1 MQALGIGI
9 QKEFDTNEQS
19 QTLPIFQYFLMNE
32 IKTDITLTD
41 PIGEDEDKINVSA
54 GHGFTAAAG
63 EYIVVR
69 NGDQFLQMEVKAV
82 LDDEI
87 MVEMPISTAFPD
99 TSSVIRG
106 NINMNVNGS
115 ATPVDFEY
123 TSDKNGGVNPV
134 IPIDI
139 NTVVLT
145 MQHATEADD
154 SKFGDIA
161 ALGNGFYFRKVNSGK
176 INFGN
181 YKNNQKF
188 RDFGAIVEYTDK
200 AGAGNFSTSIIFNA
214 KEVFTQEIRL
224 DPRTVDSVLGEVRDN
239 IVLVKFTV
247 SLIGS
252 FTSGE

>member
-1 MQALGIGI
+1 MVGPGK
-9 QKEFDTNEQS
+9 KEIDTNEQS
-19 QTLPIFQYFLMNE
+19 QTLPVFQYFLMNE
-32 IKTDITLTD
+32 IKTDITLTA
-41 PIGEDEDKINVSA
+41 PISVDDNKIDVSA
-54 GHGFTAAAG
+54 GHGFTAAPG

-69 NGDQFLQMEVKAV
+69 SGDLFLQMEVKSV

-87 MVEMPISTAFPD
+87 MVEMLISVDFPD

-106 NINMNVNGS
+106 NINMNINGS
-115 ATPVDFEY
+115 ITPVDFKY
-123 TSDKNGGVNPV
+123 TCDKNGGVNSI

-145 MQHATEADD
+145 MQHSSAGADD
-154 SKFGDIA
+154 LFGGIT
-161 ALGNGFYFRKVNSGK
+161 ALTNGFYFRKVNSSPT
-176 INFGN
+176 NFGN

-200 AGAGNFSTSIIFNA
+200 AGGTNHATSIVFDA
-214 KEVFTQEIRL
+214 KKVFTQEIRL
-224 DPRTVDSVLGEVRDN
+224 DPRTSDSVLGKVRDN
-239 IVLVKFTV
+239 INLLKFTV